1 MRKDVK
7 IGLGIGGVLLAVLI
21 VYVLVPK
28 NKDDQIAREGD
39 VTAVDGGQA
48 ARAGGAGA
56 GTDATAGGANSS
68 AGAGGASQE
77 TSANSGQPTPAG
89 GERDAAARQ
98 QANAGGAESTT
109 GQTGAGAAGENDVAA
124 GSGPKFDW
132 NKILTEGVVPE
143 EARVPL
149 VAPTNP
155 ADDDVFGDAKKPTN
169 GGANDNIV
177 WPRGTS
183 GGSTGGST
191 TGNTGGNSTGR
202 QPTPPAAP
210 GGAQPPQ
217 PAGQRNAL
225 TSHVVQAG
233 ETYSSIALAVYGDA
247 RYYSELKNANPT
259 IDERRLKPGTTIK
272 IPDRAAFK
280 PRATQQQGGAVTAGA
295 TPAAAVPQ
303 IDAAREYRVGPGESL
318 YKISLKLYGKA
329 DKADA
334 LYELNK
340 DKIGDDP
347 ARVKVG
353 MVLKLPQPP
362 ASVSSTR

>member
-28 NKDDQIAREGD
+28 NKDDQFAREGD
-39 VTAVDGGQA
+39 VSAVDGGQE
-48 ARAGGAGA
+48 AGA
-56 GTDATAGGANSS
+56 GTEATGAGASATATGNAQDASTS
-68 AGAGGASQE
+68 AGQS
-77 TSANSGQPTPAG
+77 TPAE
-89 GERDAAARQ
+89 GERDAVARQ
-98 QANAGGAESTT
+98 PANTGGRETNTGTT
-109 GQTGAGAAGENDVAA
+109 GTEANGDNDVSA
-124 GSGPKFDW
+124 SGPKFDW

-143 EARVPL
+143 QALIPMA
-149 VAPTNP
+149 APGKVTP
-155 ADDDVFGDAKKPTN
+155 DDPFGDAQKPPT
-169 GGANDNIV
+169 GGANDDIV
-177 WPRGTS
+177 WPKGTANTNA
-183 GGSTGGST
+183 G
-191 TGNTGGNSTGR
+191 GNTPV
-202 QPTPPAAP
+202 QPPVTPPAG
-210 GGAQPPQ
+210 GGAPPV
-217 PAGQRNAL
+217 GQRTAL
-225 TSHVVQAG
+225 TSHVVQPG
-233 ETYSSIALAVYGDA
+233 ETYSSISLAVYGDA

-272 IPDRAAFK
+272 IPDRATFK
-280 PRATQQQGGAVTAGA
+280 PRGAQQQGGAIATGA
-295 TPAAAVPQ
+295 TAAAAAAVPQ
-303 IDAAREYRVGPGESL
+303 IDPNREYRVGAGESL